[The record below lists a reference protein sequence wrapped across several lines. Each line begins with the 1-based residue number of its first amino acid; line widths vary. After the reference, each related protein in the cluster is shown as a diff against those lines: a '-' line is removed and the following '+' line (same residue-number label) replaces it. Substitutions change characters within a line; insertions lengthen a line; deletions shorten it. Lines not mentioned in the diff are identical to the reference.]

1 MEAITLRPV
10 SSARPSR
17 LPLTSLSHHSVF
29 PCCATLFSLST
40 LVIVSEPSCH
50 RPGGRENLP
59 LSHARRGARG
69 QGLET
74 AGRGRCVRIIM
85 LCYHSMPRLIDGR
98 GSPDRSDHSRGLI
111 VLPCG
116 CSLSRAAAVCAPGD
130 VMPYFYLQHD
140 DYVALKS
147 RVASAVLA
155 GTPRSPPPARCPPSA
170 VLCVRRWHTQS
181 A

>member
-1 MEAITLRPV
+1 
-10 SSARPSR
+10 
-17 LPLTSLSHHSVF
+17 
-29 PCCATLFSLST
+29 
-40 LVIVSEPSCH
+40 
-50 RPGGRENLP
+50 
-59 LSHARRGARG
+59 
-69 QGLET
+69 
-74 AGRGRCVRIIM
+74 VRIIM
-85 LCYHSMPRLIDGR
+85 LCYHSMPQLIDGR

-155 GTPRSPPPARCPPSA
+155 GICLTLRCGHCVRWWSYARGCGHASDGDRDVESGGEAHVLAPGTA
-170 VLCVRRWHTQS
+170 VLNHLLMPRLSTLPD
-181 A
+181 